1 MILFIYMHIFILIL
15 IYIHMFMTIA
25 HWIYKRIKNSWWGV
39 YDGVNLQK
47 KFTPSFHITNLII
60 SAKRTVGLN
69 LCLFYNLCFP
79 LYSQNIRSFQNVRMP
94 YLFKLA
100 LIIQNHFC
108 LWWDLTGCT
117 HKTYNYLHKKKN
129 LEKTDEEKF

>member
-1 MILFIYMHIFILIL
+1 M
-15 IYIHMFMTIA
+15 
-25 HWIYKRIKNSWWGV
+25 
-39 YDGVNLQK
+39 NLQK

-94 YLFKLA
+94 KVSVEFSSTQEFTFLS
-100 LIIQNHFC
+100 
-108 LWWDLTGCT
+108 
-117 HKTYNYLHKKKN
+117 
-129 LEKTDEEKF
+129 

>member
-1 MILFIYMHIFILIL
+1 M
-15 IYIHMFMTIA
+15 
-25 HWIYKRIKNSWWGV
+25 
-39 YDGVNLQK
+39 NLQK

-94 YLFKLA
+94 KVSVEFSS
-100 LIIQNHFC
+100 
-108 LWWDLTGCT
+108 T
-117 HKTYNYLHKKKN
+117 
-129 LEKTDEEKF
+129 LEFTFLS

>member
-1 MILFIYMHIFILIL
+1 M
-15 IYIHMFMTIA
+15 
-25 HWIYKRIKNSWWGV
+25 
-39 YDGVNLQK
+39 NLQK

-94 YLFKLA
+94 KGHADEKLDCVM
-100 LIIQNHFC
+100 LDI
-108 LWWDLTGCT
+108 L
-117 HKTYNYLHKKKN
+117 
-129 LEKTDEEKF
+129 

>member
-1 MILFIYMHIFILIL
+1 
-15 IYIHMFMTIA
+15 
-25 HWIYKRIKNSWWGV
+25 
-39 YDGVNLQK
+39 VNLQK

-94 YLFKLA
+94 KVSVEFSS
-100 LIIQNHFC
+100 
-108 LWWDLTGCT
+108 T
-117 HKTYNYLHKKKN
+117 
-129 LEKTDEEKF
+129 LEFTFLS

>member
-1 MILFIYMHIFILIL
+1 M
-15 IYIHMFMTIA
+15 
-25 HWIYKRIKNSWWGV
+25 
-39 YDGVNLQK
+39 NLQK

-94 YLFKLA
+94 KVSVKFSS
-100 LIIQNHFC
+100 
-108 LWWDLTGCT
+108 T
-117 HKTYNYLHKKKN
+117 
-129 LEKTDEEKF
+129 LEFTFLS